1 MVHTQRPSARDYP
14 VIKLEQKKNKSTVAV
29 YLAGVDRVVAK
40 KTEKKEQ
47 EQRYIAER
55 QRRLGVLG
63 EKINDVKRASVRLGA
78 TFI

>member
-1 MVHTQRPSARDYP
+1 M
-14 VIKLEQKKNKSTVAV
+14 IKLEQKKNKSTVAI

-63 EKINDVKRASVRLGA
+63 EKIIDVTLASVRSLRLGA